1 MINNIVVNFPITVPS
16 GNYCRHYKTKALCK
30 YFNNEGGQNSCDMGY
45 LDQRDDEVGVVKDH
59 KCANLEFGMIK
70 FIEE

>member
-30 YFNNEGGQNSCDMGY
+30 YFNNEGGQNSSYRC
-45 LDQRDDEVGVVKDH
+45 VGVRWNGGGK
-59 KCANLEFGMIK
+59 KPG
-70 FIEE
+70 